1 MGLTVNRRS
10 PPGRRRGVLMAA
22 EKPVVV
28 VGAGLVGLAVA
39 RQLLMDFPG
48 RAVAVVEKESTVAA
62 HQSGRNS
69 GVIHS
74 GVYYAP
80 GSIHAQLCRR
90 GGAQLREFCADEGI
104 PVLGVG
110 KLIVATND
118 VESKRLRG
126 LLEQARANG
135 IADAEMIGPSR
146 HPGDRTARP
155 WRRRPARPLDVQCRL
170 HGGRRRRRG
179 GDPPP
184 GRRGSARL
192 RGARRSGPARRR
204 RGADGRPADL
214 GGPGHP
220 LPGLQAD
227 RLARCF
233 GAPREPRIV
242 PFRGSFWRLQ
252 PAAAALLRG
261 HLYPVP
267 DPALPFL
274 GVHASRRHD
283 GEVWLGPNAVL
294 ALARE
299 GYRRGQAD
307 WRTLVEEASSP
318 GLLRLMLRNW
328 RTGLWELARDR
339 SAGLVARSARRLLP
353 ELTVHDISPG
363 LSGVRAQ
370 ALGRDGRLVSD
381 FVFWRWDRL
390 LAVRNAPSPAAT
402 AALAIAEHISSV
414 FRGTVQLGG

>member
-1 MGLTVNRRS
+1 
-10 PPGRRRGVLMAA
+10 MAA

-39 RQLLMDFPG
+39 RQLLMDSPG
-48 RAVAVVEKESTVAA
+48 RAVTVVEKENTVAA

-69 GVIHS
+69 GVVHS

-80 GSIHAQLCRR
+80 GSIHARLCRR
-90 GGAQLREFCADEGI
+90 GGAQLREFCADVGI
-104 PVLGVG
+104 PVRGFG
-110 KLIVATND
+110 KLIVATNGD
-118 VESKRLRG
+118 EAKRLRR

-135 IADAEMIGPSR
+135 IADAAMMGPMGIRDIEPHARGVAALHVPCTSSV
-146 HPGDRTARP
+146 DFTAV
-155 WRRRPARPLDVQCRL
+155 AAAIAEDI
-170 HGGRRRRRG
+170 RRRG
-179 GDPPP
+179 GEVRLGCEVRG
-184 GRRGSARL
+184 GRV
-192 RGARRSGPARRR
+192 RRDGVDVLT
-204 RGADGRPADL
+204 ADRPILADQVIL
-214 GGPGHP
+214 C
-220 LPGLQAD
+220 PGLQAD
-227 RLARCF
+227 RLGQSF

-242 PFRGSFWRLQ
+242 PFRGSFWRLH
-252 PAAAALLRG
+252 PVAAALIRG

-307 WRTLVEEASSP
+307 WRTILEEASSP
-318 GLLRLMLRNW
+318 GLHRLMLRNW

-339 SAGLVARSARRLLP
+339 SGELVARSTRRLLP
-353 ELTVHDISPG
+353 ELTAHDISPG
-363 LSGVRAQ
+363 PSGVRAQ
-370 ALGRDGRLVSD
+370 ALARDGRLVSD
-381 FVFWRWDRL
+381 FVFWRRGRL

-402 AALAIAEHISSV
+402 AALAIAEHIAGV
-414 FRGTVQLGG
+414 FGGTVQLGA

>member
-1 MGLTVNRRS
+1 
-10 PPGRRRGVLMAA
+10 MA
-22 EKPVVV
+22 
-28 VGAGLVGLAVA
+28 
-39 RQLLMDFPG
+39 
-48 RAVAVVEKESTVAA
+48 S
-62 HQSGRNS
+62 S
-69 GVIHS
+69 
-74 GVYYAP
+74 
-80 GSIHAQLCRR
+80 
-90 GGAQLREFCADEGI
+90 
-104 PVLGVG
+104 
-110 KLIVATND
+110 
-118 VESKRLRG
+118 SKRLPG

-135 IADAEMIGPSR
+135 IADAALLGPVGIREIEPHARGVAALHVPSTSSV
-146 HPGDRTARP
+146 DFTAV
-155 WRRRPARPLDVQCRL
+155 AAALA
-170 HGGRRRRRG
+170 GEIRRRG
-179 GDPPP
+179 GEVRLGCEVRG
-184 GRRGSARL
+184 GRV
-192 RGARRSGPARRR
+192 RR
-204 RGADGRPADL
+204 DGVEVLTGDQPIWAGQVIL
-214 GGPGHP
+214 C
-220 LPGLQAD
+220 PGLQAD